1 MLHFFPDSMTEGY
14 HSSYQISSSL
24 DDCNDDAGND
34 GIVILVMVVMIMVVV
49 IILAMTV
56 IVMLVICVMMILIK
70 KSFQASWILLLLGY
84 VFVPIY
90 LKGGVSISVINRY
103 QVSSFVANKHL
114 SFRCL
119 PCQNI

>member
-70 KSFQASWILLLLGY
+70 KIFSGFLDTSITGICFCSHLSQGRSK
-84 VFVPIY
+84 Y
-90 LKGGVSISVINRY
+90 LSY
-103 QVSSFVANKHL
+103 QQVSSV
-114 SFRCL
+114 
-119 PCQNI
+119 